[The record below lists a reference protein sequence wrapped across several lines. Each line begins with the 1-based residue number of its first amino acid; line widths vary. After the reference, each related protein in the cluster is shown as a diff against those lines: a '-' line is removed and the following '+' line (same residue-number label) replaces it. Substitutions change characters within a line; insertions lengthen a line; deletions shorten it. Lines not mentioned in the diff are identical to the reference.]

1 MFASIESSNLEIWSS
16 LISENK
22 YLLIDVYNFYD
33 LDVSLLTY
41 MIGLCVVALLKH
53 VNTVFRK
60 YFNDQ

>member
-1 MFASIESSNLEIWSS
+1 MFASIGGLNLEIWSS

-22 YLLIDVYNFYD
+22 YLLIDVYSFYD

-53 VNTVFRK
+53 VNTVFGK